1 MLFSQSVE
9 DEG

>member
-1 MLFSQSVE
+1 VE